1 MENFNKS
8 SIVLDVTKI
17 ELVVGFTDNSVA
29 GKGHLK
35 ATFNFLQGTEIVH
48 TVTTY
53 RPWQMNTTE
62 FFDGKIE
69 NHDTYIIL
77 EHSETIEKGKDNE

>member
-17 ELVVGFTDNSVA
+17 ELIVGFTES
-29 GKGHLK
+29 GPRQLK
-35 ATFNFLQGTEIVH
+35 ATFNFLQGTKIVH
-48 TVTTY
+48 TVVTY

-77 EHSETIEKGKDNE
+77 EHSETIEKGKENE

>member
-17 ELVVGFTDNSVA
+17 ELIVGFTES
-29 GKGHLK
+29 GPRQLK